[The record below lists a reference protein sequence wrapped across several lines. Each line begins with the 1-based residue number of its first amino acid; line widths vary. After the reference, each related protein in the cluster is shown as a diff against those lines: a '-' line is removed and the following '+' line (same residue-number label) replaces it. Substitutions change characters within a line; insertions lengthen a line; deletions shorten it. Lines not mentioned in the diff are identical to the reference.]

1 MKKTAILLVALLI
14 MVAANA
20 QEKRKVGNFTKLNV
34 KGPFDVT
41 LVSGKGDLTITTSD
55 QDILKSIITEVKD
68 NTLTISFQNSF
79 KWNNKI
85 KYLKVEV
92 PFTALDE
99 ILLTG
104 SGSIVSTPTVNSDN
118 LKVTLTGSGD
128 IDLKINSKNTAA
140 ALNGSGDLTLS
151 GKTTNLEGAVV
162 GSGDLKAF
170 GLIAENTEITVS
182 GSGDGKVYASENIKA
197 RVIGSGDIIY
207 KGNPKKE
214 DTKVSG
220 SGDISKG

>member
-140 ALNGSGDLTLS
+140 ALNGSGDL
-151 GKTTNLEGAVV
+151 
-162 GSGDLKAF
+162 KAF